1 MRVRGARISYY
12 DSPVG
17 RFWFAFNRKGVFA
30 ASLRDRATF
39 LSWLAARGV
48 EASPRPASMPGQLEA
63 ELDAYFS
70 GQPVEFEAPIWFAWG
85 TDFQRAVWEV
95 VRSIPYGQTRSYSW
109 VAERVGRP
117 RACRAV
123 GAALKAN
130 PILLLVPC
138 HRVVRADGS
147 LGGFSPGLEVKEW
160 LLRHEG
166 ALQGQRQ
173 RSQGRMGRR

>member
-1 MRVRGARISYY
+1 MRVKGAKIGYY

-17 RFWFAFNRKGVFA
+17 RFWFAFNEKGVFA
-30 ASLRDRATF
+30 ASLRDRAAF
-39 LSWLAARGV
+39 LAWLAARGV
-48 EASPRPASMPGQLEA
+48 GADPRPVDLPGQLRE

-70 GQPVEFEAPIWFAWG
+70 GRPIRFETPIWFAWG
-85 TDFQRAVWEV
+85 TSFQRAVWEA
-95 VRSIPYGQTRSYSW
+95 VRRIPYGQTRSYSW
-109 VAERVGRP
+109 VARQVGRP

-147 LGGFSPGLEVKEW
+147 LGGFSPGLRVKEW

-166 ALQGQRQ
+166 ALQG